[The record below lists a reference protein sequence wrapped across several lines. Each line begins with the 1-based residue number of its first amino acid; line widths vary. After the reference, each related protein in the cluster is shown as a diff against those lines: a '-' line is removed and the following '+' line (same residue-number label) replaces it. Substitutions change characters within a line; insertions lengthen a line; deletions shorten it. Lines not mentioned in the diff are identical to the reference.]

1 MKRGLRLYD
10 SDTSSD
16 DDSDS
21 EEDDL
26 DRQARKST
34 LCLAIAGTALMK
46 IIENLKQSRR
56 MNPYLKR
63 RQDWD
68 FLVNNLLFEGQFKH
82 SFRMS
87 MQSFENSD

>member
-34 LCLAIAGTALMK
+34 LCLAIA
-46 IIENLKQSRR
+46 
-56 MNPYLKR
+56 
-63 RQDWD
+63 
-68 FLVNNLLFEGQFKH
+68 
-82 SFRMS
+82 
-87 MQSFENSD
+87 